1 MQIKMCLDRAF
12 KRLWHDKTSTL
23 TTVLGMTILSL
34 IIGSMFYGTPATTGG
49 FSAKGGVL
57 FFSILMNALISLVE
71 INDLYDQ
78 RPIVQKQ
85 NSYA

>member
-1 MQIKMCLDRAF
+1 M
-12 KRLWHDKTSTL
+12 
-23 TTVLGMTILSL
+23 VILSL
-34 IIGSMFYGTPATTGG
+34 IIGSMFYNTPATTAG

-78 RPIVQKQ
+78 RPIVEKHK
-85 NSYA
+85 SYA